1 MGHLVLLAIHGAAAL
16 FFWPALFVT
25 IPGHLVYG
33 VMAGNASARER
44 EEEARAAQDAQLRAC
59 PKCAE
64 KIQRA
69 AAVCRFC
76 GTEVAPLPPTPPT
89 GAAYQAG
96 AAIARALRGDR
107 DNTPHL

>member
-33 VMAGNASARER
+33 VMASGASARER
-44 EEEARAAQDAQLRAC
+44 EREARTTADAQLRAC

-64 KIQRA
+64 QIQRA
-69 AAVCRFC
+69 ASVCRFC
-76 GTEVAPLPPTPPT
+76 GAEVAPLPPAPPT

-96 AAIARALRGDR
+96 AALARAMRRDR